1 MLDPSGM
8 HPNEFHSVQVN
19 RSTGFRGNPQQY
31 NRTQRPPRYYLTDFS
46 LSRKYFSRNA
56 LDEPLLGDMSA
67 PEHQQKRLC
76 NPFHT
81 DIYHLGNLVRESFM
95 KVCTRSW
102 FVAWLI
108 EPIRNS
114 TVSNL

>member
-8 HPNEFHSVQVN
+8 ANEFHSVQID
-19 RSTGFRGNPQQY
+19 RSRGFRRKPRRY

-46 LSRKYFSRNA
+46 LSRKYVSRNV
-56 LDEPLLGDMSA
+56 LEEPLLGDMSA
-67 PEHQQKRLC
+67 PEHHHKRLC

-81 DIYHLGNLVRESFM
+81 DIYHLGHLVRESFM
-95 KVCTRSW
+95 KVRTRSW
-102 FVAWLI
+102 FAAWLI
-108 EPIRNS
+108 EPFRNS